1 MGVEFFLVAVVLLA
15 CFAIFDLA
23 VGVSDDAANFLNSS
37 IGSRVAPRHVIMIVA
52 SLGILAGVTFS
63 SGMMEVARKG
73 IFHPHLFTMPE
84 LIYIF
89 MAVMITDIIL
99 LDMFNAYGLPT
110 STTVSIVFELLGAA
124 TAVSLLKLWSLDHDL
139 TTLVNYINTS
149 KALLIII
156 GILLS
161 IVVAF
166 AGGAIVQVLSRLL
179 FTYDYKSRLKRY
191 GAVWGGVALTSIT
204 YFILIKGAKGAS
216 FISPDQAQWI
226 ATHGWSILLIILPIS
241 IVVLQMLLLLKV
253 NVFKPIVLIGTF
265 ALALAFAAN
274 DLMNFIGVPMAGYH
288 AYEAAVATQSPLTV
302 TMGALDQ
309 KVPTETYLLLLA
321 GAIMVATLWVSRKA
335 RAVSE
340 TEISLSQQDEGLERF
355 DSSMPSRL
363 IVRLILN
370 AFDTVR
376 NLVPS
381 VLRKGFRHRLDLS
394 SYRVETDPD
403 HRPRYDLLRASV
415 NLMVASAVISY
426 ATSRKLPLST
436 TYVTFMVAMGT
447 SFADQAWG
455 RESAVY
461 RVSGVLAVIGGWF
474 MTALLAF
481 SVSLVFAT
489 VIFYGEEYGVIGLI
503 ALGAAII
510 FRNHRAHKERS
521 KSKEMDE
528 IFNLKKVSDLSA
540 TVQTTFDHISYLVRE
555 LRVSLAHALEA
566 LFAQDESGLAREQT
580 KIKKFQRWSNIVV
593 ANIFKAM
600 RLTQKEE
607 IHSSL
612 KYGQTIRRLQKLVDG
627 HRDIVMRS
635 HEHVANH
642 HSGLLDVQ
650 VRELRTIKDL
660 LDRTLGEVE
669 AVISRAQEADR
680 QKIYAWNEELRRL
693 ASHYHKGQ
701 LERIYSEE
709 SKTRLTI
716 LYYSIIGDAMML
728 SKQSIKILEIF
739 EESFGDVERADDF
752 DLD

>member
-1 MGVEFFLVAVVLLA
+1 
-15 CFAIFDLA
+15 
-23 VGVSDDAANFLNSS
+23 
-37 IGSRVAPRHVIMIVA
+37 
-52 SLGILAGVTFS
+52 
-63 SGMMEVARKG
+63 
-73 IFHPHLFTMPE
+73 
-84 LIYIF
+84 
-89 MAVMITDIIL
+89 
-99 LDMFNAYGLPT
+99 
-110 STTVSIVFELLGAA
+110 
-124 TAVSLLKLWSLDHDL
+124 
-139 TTLVNYINTS
+139 
-149 KALLIII
+149 
-156 GILLS
+156 
-161 IVVAF
+161 
-166 AGGAIVQVLSRLL
+166 
-179 FTYDYKSRLKRY
+179 
-191 GAVWGGVALTSIT
+191 
-204 YFILIKGAKGAS
+204 
-216 FISPDQAQWI
+216 
-226 ATHGWSILLIILPIS
+226 
-241 IVVLQMLLLLKV
+241 
-253 NVFKPIVLIGTF
+253 
-265 ALALAFAAN
+265 
-274 DLMNFIGVPMAGYH
+274 
-288 AYEAAVATQSPLTV
+288 
-302 TMGALDQ
+302 
-309 KVPTETYLLLLA
+309 
-321 GAIMVATLWVSRKA
+321 MVATLWVSRKA
-335 RAVSE
+335 RSVSE

-355 DSSMPSRL
+355 DSSMPSRM

-381 VLRKGFRHRLDLS
+381 VLRKSFSHRLDLR

-461 RVSGVLAVIGGWF
+461 RVSGVLAVISGWF

-510 FRNHRAHKERS
+510 FRNHRAHKERN

-540 TVQTTFDHISYLVRE
+540 TVQTTFDHISYLVKE
-555 LRVSLAHALEA
+555 LRVSLDHALEA

-627 HRDIVMRS
+627 HRDIVTRS

-650 VRELRTIKDL
+650 VQELRTIKDL
-660 LDRTLGEVE
+660 LDRILGEVE

-680 QKIYAWNEELRRL
+680 QKIYAWNEEIRRL

-701 LERIYSEE
+701 LERIHSEE

-739 EESFGDVERADDF
+739 EESFGDVERIDDF